1 MPWKVER
8 GRTQSGGSVTD
19 EILGRDAELAA
30 IASFLD
36 RLEAGPVALVV
47 EGEAGIG
54 KTTLWEAGVAAAH
67 RRGYPVLACRPVEA
81 EATLSFAALGDLL
94 DRVLDEV
101 LAALPDPQRRAVE
114 VALLRADAGE
124 DPADQRAVS
133 VATLGL
139 LRLLARSG
147 PLVVAID
154 DVQWLDG
161 PSARVLEFAVRRL
174 TCEPVGLL
182 VSVRMTG
189 GQAVPLRLEAWPPER
204 VGRLLVGPLS
214 AGALQRLVRSRL
226 GRSLPRSV
234 LLRVHE
240 ATAGNPLFAVE
251 VVRVLLQRPDGLDPG
266 QGLPVPEGLRQLVR
280 LRLDG
285 LPAQARR
292 ALLPISALTR
302 STLAMVEQATG
313 APVLVRR
320 GLGKA
325 ADTGVIELDGDVV
338 RFTHPLLRSVVY
350 ADASSQQRRR
360 LHRRLAQVVVDPEE
374 HARHLALGTDR
385 PDAGVAQTLEE
396 AAVLARARGAPA
408 AAAELLELAGKRTPA
423 ARAQDRWRRTL
434 DAGRYRFE
442 AGDTQRART
451 LLETAVA
458 TAASHDARA
467 QARQRLAAV
476 LHDSDGPLQSV
487 PVLEHALVEAGANRR
502 LRTEVERELAHDLWL
517 RGDLADA
524 RRHARAAVELA
535 GDIGEPAALVTTATN
550 QTLLDAAAGGVTPEI
565 LERARS
571 LAAAAP
577 ASSGAAQL
585 TMVERAEEV
594 LALLLMVAGELD
606 QARDIYLD
614 QLEQAS
620 QRGDDHRRE
629 YLAWCLARVEVRAG
643 DFQRAAVYAEESD
656 LEAAGQEGL
665 ACETLGARAEVAAL
679 LGRVE
684 VAHRAAGEGLAIA
697 ERRGLGLAA
706 LRNRAVLGFLELS
719 LGNPANAH
727 RWLGPAVAA
736 MGQMGLGEPAYIPL
750 LPDEIE
756 ALIAL
761 GELEQAASLIDL
773 LEERGRALDRPW
785 ALAAAARGRGLL
797 RAARGEQAAALE
809 ALQQALGEHDRMA
822 QPFELGRTL
831 LAKGTIE
838 RRARKWGAARASLEG
853 ALTHFE
859 ELRAVL
865 WVDRAWAELRRVG
878 GRAPARQLTPTEE
891 RVAELVSTGL
901 TNREVAAA
909 LFMSVRTVE
918 ANLSRIYHKLGV
930 RSRTEVHAKLNSED
944 ASDWGTH
951 GID

>member
-1 MPWKVER
+1 
-8 GRTQSGGSVTD
+8 VTD

-30 IASFLD
+30 IASYLH
-36 RLEAGPVALVV
+36 RLAAGPVALVL

-67 RRGYPVLACRPVEA
+67 RRGYPVLACRPVQA

-94 DRVLDEV
+94 DGVLDEV
-101 LAALPDPQRRAVE
+101 LPALPDPQRRALE

-133 VATLGL
+133 VATLGV
-139 LRLLARSG
+139 LRLLARSR
-147 PLVVAID
+147 PLLVAVD

-161 PSARVLEFAVRRL
+161 PSARVLAFAVRRL
-174 TCEPVGLL
+174 THEPVGLL
-182 VSVRMTG
+182 VSVRTTG
-189 GQAVPLRLEAWPPER
+189 RQAVPLNLEQAWPPDR

-214 AGALQRLVRSRL
+214 VGALQRLVRSRL

-251 VVRVLLQRPDGLDPG
+251 VARVLLQRPDGLDPG

-292 ALLPISALTR
+292 ALLPVSALTR
-302 STLAMVEQATG
+302 STVAMVERATG
-313 APVLVRR
+313 APAVARR
-320 GLGKA
+320 GLEQA
-325 ADTGVIELDGDVV
+325 ADAGVVEVDGDVV
-338 RFTHPLLRSVVY
+338 RFAHPLLRSVVY
-350 ADASSQQRRR
+350 ADAPSQQRRR
-360 LHRRLAQVVVDPEE
+360 LHRRLAQVVLDPEE
-374 HARHLALGTDR
+374 HARHLALATDR
-385 PDAGVAQTLEE
+385 PDAGVAKTLED
-396 AAVLARARGAPA
+396 AAVLARSRGAPA
-408 AAAELLELAGKRTPA
+408 AAAELLELAGTRTPA
-423 ARAQDRWRRTL
+423 GRAQDRWRRTL
-434 DAGRYRFE
+434 EAGRYYFE

-467 QARQRLAAV
+467 QARLALAGV
-476 LHDSDGPLQSV
+476 LHHSDGPLESV
-487 PVLEHALVEAGANRR
+487 PVLERALEEAGADRG
-502 LRTEVERELAHDLWL
+502 LRMEVERELAHDLWL
-517 RGDLADA
+517 RGDLAEA

-535 GDIGEPAALVTTATN
+535 GEVGEPAALVTTAAN
-550 QTLLDAAAGGVTPEI
+550 QTLLDAAEGGVTPES

-571 LAAAAP
+571 LVASAP
-577 ASSGAAQL
+577 GSSGAGQL
-585 TMVERAEEV
+585 TMVEPAEEV
-594 LALLLMVAGELD
+594 LALLLMVAGDLD
-606 QARDIYLD
+606 EARGIYLE
-614 QLEQAS
+614 QLKQAS
-620 QRGDDHRRE
+620 VRGDEHRRE
-629 YLAWCLARVEVRAG
+629 YLAWCLARIEVRAG
-643 DFQRAAVYAEESD
+643 NFQLAAGYAEESD

-665 ACETLGARAEVAAL
+665 VSETLGARAEVAVL

-684 VAHRAAGEGLAIA
+684 VAHRAAEEGLTIA
-697 ERRGLGLAA
+697 ERHGLGLAA
-706 LRNRAVLGFLELS
+706 LRNRAALGFLELS

-736 MGQMGLGEPAYIPL
+736 MHDMGLGEPAYVPL

-761 GELEQAASLIDL
+761 GELEQAASLIDV
-773 LEERGRALDRPW
+773 LEERGHALDRPW

-797 RAARGEQAAALE
+797 QAARGEQAAALE
-809 ALQQALGEHDRMA
+809 ALQLALQEHNRMA

-831 LAKGTIE
+831 LVKGTIE

-853 ALTHFE
+853 GLTHFE
-859 ELRAVL
+859 RLGAVL
-865 WVDRAWAELRRVG
+865 WVNRARTELRRVG
-878 GRAPARQLTPTEE
+878 GRAPARHLTPTEE
-891 RVAELVSTGL
+891 KVAELVSTGL
-901 TNREVAAA
+901 TNQEVADA
-909 LFMSVRTVE
+909 LFVSVRTVE

-930 RSRTEVHAKLNSED
+930 RSRTEVHAKLSSED
-944 ASDWGTH
+944 ASG
-951 GID
+951 

>member
-1 MPWKVER
+1 MPWNR
-8 GRTQSGGSVTD
+8 SARRLGGSVAD

-30 IASFLD
+30 IASWLD
-36 RLEAGPVALVV
+36 RLVAGPVALVL

-54 KTTLWEAGVAAAH
+54 KTTLWEAGVAAAR

-101 LAALPDPQRRAVE
+101 LGPLPDPQGRALE

-133 VATLGL
+133 VATLGV

-147 PLVVAID
+147 PLVMAVD

-161 PSARVLEFAVRRL
+161 PSARVLAFAVRRL
-174 TCEPVGLL
+174 TNEPVGLL
-182 VSVRMTG
+182 VSVRTTG
-189 GQAVPLRLEAWPPER
+189 RQAVPLPLQAWPRDR
-204 VGRLLVGPLS
+204 VGRLPVGPLS
-214 AGALQRLVRSRL
+214 VGALQRLVRSRL
-226 GRSLPRSV
+226 GHSLPRSV
-234 LLRVHE
+234 LLRLHE

-251 VVRVLLQRPDGLDPG
+251 VARVLLQRPDGLDPG

-285 LPAQARR
+285 LSAQVRR
-292 ALLPISALTR
+292 ALLPVSALTR
-302 STLAMVEQATG
+302 STLAIVELATGTPALVRSGLEQA
-313 APVLVRR
+313 AE
-320 GLGKA
+320 A
-325 ADTGVIELDGDVV
+325 GVVELDGDVV

-350 ADASSQQRRR
+350 ADAPGDQRRR
-360 LHRRLAQVVVDPEE
+360 LHRRLAQVVLDPEE
-374 HARHLALGTDR
+374 RARHLALATDR
-385 PDAGVAQTLEE
+385 PDTGVAQALED
-396 AAVLARARGAPA
+396 AAVLARSRGAPA
-408 AAAELLELAGKRTPA
+408 AAAELLELAGKWTPA
-423 ARAQDRWRRTL
+423 DQAEHRWGRTL

-458 TAASHDARA
+458 TACSHDARA
-467 QARQRLAAV
+467 RARQRLAAV

-487 PVLEHALVEAGANRR
+487 PVLEQALEEAGANRG
-502 LRTEVERELAHDLWL
+502 LRMEVERELAHDLWL

-535 GDIGEPAALVTTATN
+535 GEIGEPAALVTTAAN
-550 QTLLDAAAGGVTPEI
+550 QTLLDAAADGVTPEI

-571 LAAAAP
+571 LVAAAP
-577 ASSGAAQL
+577 PSGGAAQL
-585 TMVERAEEV
+585 SLVERAEEV

-606 QARDIYLD
+606 QARRLYLD
-614 QLEQAS
+614 QLEEAS

-629 YLAWCLARVEVRAG
+629 YLAWCLARIEVRAG
-643 DFQRAAVYAEESD
+643 NFQRAALYAEESD

-665 ACETLGARAEVAAL
+665 ICETLGARAEVAAL

-684 VAHRAAGEGLAIA
+684 VAHRAAEEGLAIA
-697 ERRGLGLAA
+697 ERHGLGLAA
-706 LRNRAVLGFLELS
+706 LRSRAALGFLKLS
-719 LGNPANAH
+719 MGGAADAH
-727 RWLGPAVAA
+727 HWLGPAVAT

-761 GELEQAASLIDL
+761 GDLEQAASLIEM

-785 ALAAAARGRGLL
+785 ALAAAARDRGLL
-797 RAARGEQAAALE
+797 QAARGKQAAALE
-809 ALQQALGEHDRMA
+809 ALQQALHEHGRMA

-853 ALTHFE
+853 ALARFE

-865 WVDRAWAELRRVG
+865 WVDRARAELRRVG
-878 GRAPARQLTPTEE
+878 GRPPARHLTPTEQ

-901 TNREVAAA
+901 TNQEVADA

-930 RSRTEVHAKLNSED
+930 RSRTEVHAKLGSEP
-944 ASDWGTH
+944 ASGQGTH
-951 GID
+951 GVD

>member
-1 MPWKVER
+1 
-8 GRTQSGGSVTD
+8 VTD

-30 IASFLD
+30 IASYLD
-36 RLEAGPVALVV
+36 RLEAGPVALVLQ
-47 EGEAGIG
+47 GEAGIG
-54 KTTLWEAGVAAAH
+54 KTTLWEAGVATAH

-101 LAALPDPQRRAVE
+101 LGALPGPQRRALE
-114 VALLRADAGE
+114 VALLRVDAGE
-124 DPADQRAVS
+124 DPADRRAVS
-133 VATLGL
+133 VATLGV
-139 LRLLARSG
+139 LRLLAGSG
-147 PLVVAID
+147 PLVVAVD

-174 TCEPVGLL
+174 THEPVGLL
-182 VSVRMTG
+182 VSVRTTG

-204 VGRLLVGPLS
+204 VGRLRVGPLS
-214 AGALQRLVRSRL
+214 VGALQRLVRSHL
-226 GRSLPRSV
+226 GCSLPRSV

-251 VVRVLLQRPDGLDPG
+251 VARVLLQRPDGLDPG
-266 QGLPVPEGLRQLVR
+266 QALPVPEGLRQLVR
-280 LRLDG
+280 LRLEG

-302 STLAMVEQATG
+302 STVAMVEQATG
-313 APVLVRR
+313 APALVRR
-320 GLGKA
+320 GLEKA
-325 ADTGVIELDGDVV
+325 VDAGVVELDGDVV

-350 ADASSQQRRR
+350 ADAPSQQRRR
-360 LHRRLAQVVVDPEE
+360 LHRRLAQVALDPEE
-374 HARHLALGTDR
+374 HARHLALATDR
-385 PDAGVAQTLEE
+385 PDAGVAQTLED
-396 AAVLARARGAPA
+396 AAVLARSRGAPA
-408 AAAELLELAGKRTPA
+408 AAAELLELAGTRTPA
-423 ARAQDRWRRTL
+423 GRAQDRWRRTL

-458 TAASHDARA
+458 TAASQDARA
-467 QARQRLAAV
+467 RARLRLAAV

-487 PVLEHALVEAGANRR
+487 PVLERALEEAGANRG
-502 LRTEVERELAHDLWL
+502 LRMAVERELAHDLWL
-517 RGDLADA
+517 RGDLAEA

-535 GDIGEPAALVTTATN
+535 GEIGEPAALVTTAAN
-550 QTLLDAAAGGVTPEI
+550 QTLLEAAADGVTPEL
-565 LERARS
+565 LEQARS
-571 LAAAAP
+571 LVASAP

-585 TMVERAEEV
+585 TMVEPAEEI
-594 LALLLMVAGELD
+594 LALLLMVAGEFD
-606 QARDIYLD
+606 EARGIYLE

-629 YLAWCLARVEVRAG
+629 YLAWCLARIEVRAG
-643 DFQRAAVYAEESD
+643 NFQLAAGYAEESD

-684 VAHRAAGEGLAIA
+684 AAHRAAEEGLAIA

-719 LGNPANAH
+719 MGSAADAH

-736 MGQMGLGEPAYIPL
+736 MRHMGLGEPAYIPL
-750 LPDEIE
+750 VPDEIE

-761 GELEQAASLIDL
+761 RELEQATSLIDM

-797 RAARGEQAAALE
+797 QAARGRQAAALE
-809 ALQQALGEHDRMA
+809 ALQQALQAHDRMA

-831 LAKGTIE
+831 LVKGTIE

-853 ALTHFE
+853 ALTRFE
-859 ELRAVL
+859 QLRAVL
-865 WVDRAWAELRRVG
+865 WVDRARTELRRVG
-878 GRAPARQLTPTEE
+878 GRAPARQLTPTEQ

-901 TNREVAAA
+901 TNQEVADA
-909 LFMSVRTVE
+909 LFVSVRTVE

-930 RSRTEVHAKLNSED
+930 RSRTEVHAKLGKD
-944 ASDWGTH
+944 ASAEDSNGASH
-951 GID
+951 

>member
-1 MPWKVER
+1 
-8 GRTQSGGSVTD
+8 VTD

-30 IASFLD
+30 IASYLH
-36 RLEAGPVALVV
+36 RLAAGPVALVL

-67 RRGYPVLACRPVEA
+67 RRGYPVLACRPVQA

-94 DRVLDEV
+94 DGVLDEV
-101 LAALPDPQRRAVE
+101 LPALPDPQRRALE

-133 VATLGL
+133 VATLGV
-139 LRLLARSG
+139 LRLLARSR
-147 PLVVAID
+147 PLLVAVD

-161 PSARVLEFAVRRL
+161 PSARVLAFAVRRL
-174 TCEPVGLL
+174 THEPVGLL
-182 VSVRMTG
+182 VSVRTTG
-189 GQAVPLRLEAWPPER
+189 RQAVPLNLEQAWPPDR

-214 AGALQRLVRSRL
+214 VGALQRLVRSRL

-251 VVRVLLQRPDGLDPG
+251 VARVLLQRPDGLDPG

-292 ALLPISALTR
+292 ALLPVSALTR
-302 STLAMVEQATG
+302 STVAMVERATG
-313 APVLVRR
+313 APAVARR
-320 GLGKA
+320 GLEQA
-325 ADTGVIELDGDVV
+325 ADAGVVEVDGDVV
-338 RFTHPLLRSVVY
+338 RFAHPLLRSVVY
-350 ADASSQQRRR
+350 ADAPSQQRRR
-360 LHRRLAQVVVDPEE
+360 LHRRLAQVVLDPEE
-374 HARHLALGTDR
+374 HARHLALATDR
-385 PDAGVAQTLEE
+385 PDAGVAQALED
-396 AAVLARARGAPA
+396 AAVLARSRGAPA
-408 AAAELLELAGKRTPA
+408 AAAELLELAGTRTPA
-423 ARAQDRWRRTL
+423 GRAQDRWRRTL
-434 DAGRYRFE
+434 EAGRYYFE

-467 QARQRLAAV
+467 QARLALAGV
-476 LHDSDGPLQSV
+476 LHHSDGPLESV
-487 PVLEHALVEAGANRR
+487 PVLERALEEAGANRG
-502 LRTEVERELAHDLWL
+502 LRMEVERELAHDLWL
-517 RGDLADA
+517 RGDLAEA

-535 GDIGEPAALVTTATN
+535 GEVGEPAALVTTAAN
-550 QTLLDAAAGGVTPEI
+550 QTLLDAAEGGVTPES

-571 LAAAAP
+571 LVASAP
-577 ASSGAAQL
+577 GSSGAGQL
-585 TMVERAEEV
+585 TMVEPAEEV
-594 LALLLMVAGELD
+594 LALLLVVAGELD
-606 QARDIYLD
+606 EARGLY
-614 QLEQAS
+614 LEQLKQAS
-620 QRGDDHRRE
+620 VRGDEHRRE
-629 YLAWCLARVEVRAG
+629 YLAWCLARIEVRAG
-643 DFQRAAVYAEESD
+643 NFQLAAGYAEESD

-665 ACETLGARAEVAAL
+665 VSETLGARAEVAVL

-684 VAHRAAGEGLAIA
+684 VAHRAAEEGLTIA
-697 ERRGLGLAA
+697 ERHGLGLAA
-706 LRNRAVLGFLELS
+706 LRNRAALGFLELS

-736 MGQMGLGEPAYIPL
+736 MHDMGLGEPAYVPL

-761 GELEQAASLIDL
+761 GELEQAASLIDV
-773 LEERGRALDRPW
+773 LEERGHALDRPW

-797 RAARGEQAAALE
+797 QAARGEQAAALE
-809 ALQQALGEHDRMA
+809 ALQLALQEHNRMA

-831 LAKGTIE
+831 LVKGTIE

-853 ALTHFE
+853 GLTHFE
-859 ELRAVL
+859 RLGAVL
-865 WVDRAWAELRRVG
+865 WVNRARTELRRVG
-878 GRAPARQLTPTEE
+878 GRAPARHLTPTEE
-891 RVAELVSTGL
+891 KVAELVSTGL
-901 TNREVAAA
+901 TNQEVADA
-909 LFMSVRTVE
+909 LFVSVRTVE

-930 RSRTEVHAKLNSED
+930 RSRTEVHAKLSSED
-944 ASDWGTH
+944 ASG
-951 GID
+951 

>member
-1 MPWKVER
+1 
-8 GRTQSGGSVTD
+8 VTD

-30 IASFLD
+30 IASYLH
-36 RLEAGPVALVV
+36 RLAAGPVALVL

-67 RRGYPVLACRPVEA
+67 RRGYPVLACRPVQA

-94 DRVLDEV
+94 DGVLDEV
-101 LAALPDPQRRAVE
+101 LPALPDPQRRALE
-114 VALLRADAGE
+114 VALLRADAGK

-133 VATLGL
+133 VATLGV

-147 PLVVAID
+147 PLVVAVD

-161 PSARVLEFAVRRL
+161 PSARVLAFAVRRL
-174 TCEPVGLL
+174 TNEPVGLL
-182 VSVRMTG
+182 VSVRTTG
-189 GQAVPLRLEAWPPER
+189 RQAVPLNLEQAWPPDR

-214 AGALQRLVRSRL
+214 VGALQRLVRSRL

-251 VVRVLLQRPDGLDPG
+251 VARVLLQRPDGLDPG

-292 ALLPISALTR
+292 ALLPVSALTR
-302 STLAMVEQATG
+302 STVAMVERATG
-313 APVLVRR
+313 APAVARR
-320 GLGKA
+320 GLEQA
-325 ADTGVIELDGDVV
+325 ADAGVVEVDGDVV
-338 RFTHPLLRSVVY
+338 RFAHPLLRSVVY
-350 ADASSQQRRR
+350 ADAPSQQRRR
-360 LHRRLAQVVVDPEE
+360 LHRRLAQVVLDPEE
-374 HARHLALGTDR
+374 HARHLALATDR
-385 PDAGVAQTLEE
+385 PDAGVAKTLED
-396 AAVLARARGAPA
+396 AAVLARSRGAPA
-408 AAAELLELAGKRTPA
+408 AAAELLELAGTRTPA
-423 ARAQDRWRRTL
+423 GRAQDRWRRTL
-434 DAGRYRFE
+434 EAGRYYFE

-467 QARQRLAAV
+467 QARLALAGV
-476 LHDSDGPLQSV
+476 LHHSDGPLESV
-487 PVLEHALVEAGANRR
+487 PVLERALEEAGANRG
-502 LRTEVERELAHDLWL
+502 LRMEVERELAHDLWL
-517 RGDLADA
+517 RGDLAEA

-535 GDIGEPAALVTTATN
+535 GEVGEPAALVTTAAN
-550 QTLLDAAAGGVTPEI
+550 QTLLDAAEGGVTPES

-571 LAAAAP
+571 LVASAP
-577 ASSGAAQL
+577 GSSGAGQL
-585 TMVERAEEV
+585 TMVEPAEEV
-594 LALLLMVAGELD
+594 LALLLMVAGDLD
-606 QARDIYLD
+606 EARGIYLE
-614 QLEQAS
+614 QLKQAS
-620 QRGDDHRRE
+620 VRGDEHRRE
-629 YLAWCLARVEVRAG
+629 YLAWCLARIEVRAG
-643 DFQRAAVYAEESD
+643 NFQLAAGYAEESD

-665 ACETLGARAEVAAL
+665 VSETLGARAEVAVL

-684 VAHRAAGEGLAIA
+684 VAHRAAEEGLTIA

-706 LRNRAVLGFLELS
+706 LRNRAALGFLELS

-736 MGQMGLGEPAYIPL
+736 MHDMGLGEPAYVPL

-761 GELEQAASLIDL
+761 GELEQAASLIDV
-773 LEERGRALDRPW
+773 LEERGHALDRPW

-797 RAARGEQAAALE
+797 QAARGEQAAALE
-809 ALQQALGEHDRMA
+809 ALQLALQEHNRMA

-831 LAKGTIE
+831 LVKGTIE

-853 ALTHFE
+853 GLTHFE
-859 ELRAVL
+859 RLGAVL
-865 WVDRAWAELRRVG
+865 WVDRARAELRRVG
-878 GRAPARQLTPTEE
+878 GRPAARHLTATEE

-901 TNREVAAA
+901 TNQEVADA

-918 ANLSRIYHKLGV
+918 ANLSRIYHKLGI
-930 RSRTEVHAKLNSED
+930 RSRTEVHAKLSSEH
-944 ASDWGTH
+944 ASG
-951 GID
+951 